1 MEKFAQHQKLFLTLS
16 LKKLGPVEVIGLG
29 QNKVYFKPNK
39 YNLRFVDLDS
49 MSLDDKRD
57 VEYISI
63 YGQVEP
69 HLKTIHIPSL
79 HPQSTETS
87 VANSI
92 GQMGFGK
99 VERVDIVTNPTN
111 GRKKGFV
118 HFSNTTTEFY
128 KLYNYLWSRK
138 DAQVKI
144 HYNYSNYWYFRRVDN
159 RFSNI
164 HSKPFIVEFD
174 EESDSESDDEE

>member
-16 LKKLGPVEVIGLG
+16 QKKLGPVEVIGLG
-29 QNKVYFKPNK
+29 KNKVYFKPNK
-39 YNLRFVDLDS
+39 YNIRFVDLDS
-49 MSLDDKRD
+49 MSLNDNRD

-63 YGQVEP
+63 HGQAEP
-69 HLKTIHIPSL
+69 HFKTVHIPSL

-87 VANSI
+87 IADGI

-99 VERVDIVTNPTN
+99 VEKVDIVTNPTN

-118 HFSNTTTEFY
+118 HFSNTTPAFDR
-128 KLYNYLWSRK
+128 LYTYLWSGK

-144 HYNYSNYWYFRRVDN
+144 NYNYSNYWIFRRVDN
-159 RFSNI
+159 KLVNI
-164 HSKPFIVEFD
+164 HSKPFTVELD
-174 EESDSESDDEE
+174 EETDSESDEE